1 MKMATEVRG
10 ATVLA
15 ILNSDRDSEALRNIL
30 PQDVLLQTGKTLA
43 DVRRLLDDRRAD
55 VVLAD
60 SNLGDN
66 FDWRDVLRAIES
78 SSSQLPLIVTSGIA
92 DEALWAEVLNVG
104 GFDVLALPFEPRE
117 VARVTDC
124 AYRERLRHSPLP
136 RGPGM
141 ERMAATAAAG

>member
-124 AYRERLRHSPLP
+124 AYRERLRHSPLH
-136 RGPGM
+136 RGHGI
-141 ERMAATAAAG
+141 ERMAETAVAG